1 MKRIVHQADR
11 PVCLILQ
18 IITVMTKNILKL
30 AASIIALFAPFAS
43 NAAAPVLKFRPDS
56 TFHILQVTDL
66 HYIHADSRC
75 DSVIPHL
82 TEAIRAEAPDLV
94 MLTGDLIYG
103 HGRKSME
110 DVISAVSSTGVPFA
124 VTFGNHDDEQGLSR
138 RELFDIIRS
147 YPGNLTDSVAGIP
160 GVTNFILPV
169 LSSDGK
175 RDAAALYCF
184 DSHSYCRIPGVK
196 GYDYIK
202 AGQIDWYRSE
212 SQRFAEAN
220 GGRPLPSVAFFHIPL
235 PEFAQA
241 AADQSMPLA
250 GTRGEKCCSPAL
262 NSGLFAAFK
271 ERGDVFAVFVGHDH
285 DNDYATVL
293 HGIILAYG
301 RYSGGNTEYNHLGPR
316 GYRTITLR
324 ESRPYLS
331 TAIRLYTS
339 AILHPLT
346 FPMQ

>member
-1 MKRIVHQADR
+1 
-11 PVCLILQ
+11 
-18 IITVMTKNILKL
+18 MTKNILKL

-324 ESRPYLS
+324 ESRPSHS
-331 TAIRLYTS
+331 TAIRLSTS

>member
-1 MKRIVHQADR
+1 
-11 PVCLILQ
+11 
-18 IITVMTKNILKL
+18 MTKNILKL

-103 HGRKSME
+103 HGRESME

-202 AGQIDWYRSE
+202 PGQIDWYRSE

-220 GGRPLPSVAFFHIPL
+220 GGRPLPSLAFFHIPL

-241 AADQSMPLA
+241 AADQSVPLA
-250 GTRGEKCCSPAL
+250 GTHGEKCCSPAL

-285 DNDYATVL
+285 DNDYATIL

-324 ESRPYLS
+324 ESRPSLS
-331 TAIRLYTS
+331 TAIRLSTS

>member
-1 MKRIVHQADR
+1 
-11 PVCLILQ
+11 
-18 IITVMTKNILKL
+18 MTKNLLIAL
-30 AASIIALFAPFAS
+30 IIAFLAPIAAY
-43 NAAAPVLKFRPDS
+43 AAAPVLKFRPDS

-66 HYIHADSRC
+66 HYIHGDSRC
-75 DSVIPHL
+75 DSVITHL
-82 TEAIRAEAPDLV
+82 QEAIRAEAPDLV
-94 MLTGDLIYG
+94 VLTGDLIYG
-103 HGRKSME
+103 NARESIRS
-110 DVISAVSSTGVPFA
+110 VISAVSSAGVPFA
-124 VTFGNHDDEQGLSR
+124 VTFGNHDDESGLSR
-138 RELFDIIRS
+138 RELFDIISS

-160 GVTNFILPV
+160 GVTNFVLPV
-169 LSSDGK
+169 LSSDGT

-184 DSHSYCRIPGVK
+184 DSNSYCRLPGVK

-202 AGQIDWYRSE
+202 SEQIDWYRSE
-212 SQRFAEAN
+212 SQRFADAN
-220 GGRPLPSVAFFHIPL
+220 SGEPLPSVAFFHIPL

-241 AADQSMPLA
+241 AADQSIPLA

-301 RYSGGNTEYNHLGPR
+301 RYSGGDTEYNHLGPR
-316 GYRTITLR
+316 GYRTIILR
-324 ESRPYLS
+324 ESRPSLS
-331 TAIRLYTS
+331 TAIRLSTS

-346 FPMQ
+346 R